1 MNKKGQKMLIGF
13 ALSMVVLLLIL
24 VTFGLIPVF
33 KESLDESRGNINL
46 NCPGTPDFDQTV
58 YDGDGDFNQTVR
70 RPTCFITGISMIWF
84 IGAFLLSLFVWLVS
98 NFRGVKR

>member
-13 ALSMVVLLLIL
+13 SLSMVVLILIL

-33 KESLDESRGNINL
+33 KESLDESRGNIHL
-46 NCPGTPDFDQTV
+46 NCPGTPNFNQTA
-58 YDGDGDFNQTVR
+58 YDEDNDFNQLVR

-84 IGAFLLSLFVWLVS
+84 IGAFLLALFVWLVS